1 MALSAAELQKRHQL
15 EGAPDPF
22 PSLGGGA
29 PAPPRPKSSTPVSA
43 SRSNGRDTSEDAFPS
58 LAPSA
63 GKARP
68 ALSAWSKAPAI
79 KPSTKKP
86 MAPGGLGRVGHAT
99 AGSHPYTESFTIPAN
114 ELATGKAVTETMK
127 KVHDQTG
134 AVVESSTQ
142 MSTGL
147 KQFHIK
153 AADPK
158 RLALARQIIERGLS
172 KPVTLEVEVPISTIG
187 TIIGPKGATLKG
199 ITDETGTKIDI
210 PRRDTLPE
218 WDART
223 AREAREAAGED
234 YDSDDEPEEPQV
246 SITISGTGAA
256 ANEAKAKLL
265 GLISHRI
272 SQGSATVKNIPS
284 KYYPF
289 INGPRGA
296 NARRLEEEVG
306 EGEVKIHVPPPAVW
320 RAIQDDE
327 DEDAA
332 PKDVSIKVKGD
343 KEKVK
348 AVVAAI
354 NRQYED
360 LVGTLKEFGIVVPKR
375 QHRYLIGE
383 AADDILE
390 KTGCIIDLPPASDP
404 NEQVMMRGPQSG
416 LLKAIELAM
425 SKAEAVAVET
435 VDVVAISR
443 VNTNDPVP
451 HAQKVARFL
460 QRSSRLKQIGNKYDQ
475 VKVYAPKHE
484 IMETGKV
491 VIDIVGEK
499 KDEVTKARD
508 DVLAAVKAVPP
519 AAITTVYVDPAVHSL
534 LIGKKGAKIAQ
545 FESTHQV
552 TTVFPPSDSDDGDV
566 SVVYN
571 GAELPADKKQRD
583 AKLKEA
589 VSTAAAA
596 LEELAKGAADVK
608 TENLDVD
615 KKWHR
620 AIIGQGGTVLNALIG
635 EDQLVNVRV
644 GAKAKGDAEDVV
656 VVRGPSSEV
665 DRVVA
670 QIKQIVEDAKNDD
683 IINGYTQEF
692 DVDKKYVP
700 HLVGQA
706 GSAINKLRE
715 TLGVK
720 VNFDD
725 AAEVKKGK
733 KPVAHCK
740 IVGRKEAVE
749 EAKRRIQAQIEKL
762 EDETTEIVKI
772 KREIQ
777 PALIGSGGK
786 YAMRLEEKYG
796 VKLSFPR
803 DGKDQ
808 KPDEVTIRGGKKGVA
823 SAKAEL
829 LEAAAFEAESR
840 QSASFTIPQKAVA
853 FIVGKSGAT
862 INGIKDETNAQID
875 IDKNASEDGKT
886 TVTVRGDK
894 AAITAAKAAV
904 LELVKEFGDEINV
917 TLTIDPKY
925 HRTLIG
931 QGGQKLRDL
940 ITEAGGPAEA
950 FKQSGLVTFPKQGD
964 DKVDQVRLRGDAKV
978 VKAIQAALEKEVT
991 QLKNTVTRGVA
1002 VPSAQH
1008 ASKIGRGGSALQDLQ
1023 RRTGA
1028 TIHFPGSRQ
1037 YNSVGDIDNKDE
1049 LSCDEGD
1056 IVKVIG
1062 TKDAV
1067 AKAAEALAQP
1077 SPERG
1082 APRGGPRGG
1091 DLATRTVSIPAKFY
1105 HAIAEQPNL
1114 IRQIRGVGA
1123 FVTLPNAPPKP
1134 TLARGDDAG
1143 AKSARIDQA
1152 EEEEAYEWEVR
1163 ENYADAAEGDLDWL
1177 LRAKEDDLDR
1187 AAAVLERALAAA
1199 QAATHV
1205 GLLTG
1210 LPRSAFP
1217 RIIGAKGATISRL
1230 RADTGADITVGKD
1243 DDLITI
1249 TGDAE
1254 SVEQAR
1260 DAILEIVNRPG
1271 RY

>member
-1 MALSAAELQKRHQL
+1 
-15 EGAPDPF
+15 
-22 PSLGGGA
+22 
-29 PAPPRPKSSTPVSA
+29 
-43 SRSNGRDTSEDAFPS
+43 
-58 LAPSA
+58 
-63 GKARP
+63 
-68 ALSAWSKAPAI
+68 
-79 KPSTKKP
+79 
-86 MAPGGLGRVGHAT
+86 MAPGGLGRAGHAT
-99 AGSHPYTESFTIPAN
+99 AGSHPYSESFTIPAN

-147 KQFHIK
+147 KQFYIK
-153 AADPK
+153 AADTK
-158 RLALARQIIERGLS
+158 RLALARQLIERGLS

-223 AREAREAAGED
+223 AREAREAAGDE

-246 SITISGTGAA
+246 TVSISGTGAA
-256 ANEAKAKLL
+256 ANDAKAKLL

-272 SQGSATVKNIPS
+272 SQGSATVKNVPS

-296 NARRLEEEVG
+296 NARRLEEDVG

-320 RAIQDDE
+320 RAIQEDE

-343 KEKVK
+343 KEKIK

-354 NRQYED
+354 NQQYED

-451 HAQKVARFL
+451 HAKKVARFL
-460 QRSSRLKQIGNKYDQ
+460 QRSSRLKQIGNQYNQ
-475 VKVYAPKHE
+475 VKVYAPKNE
-484 IMETGKV
+484 IMESGKV
-491 VIDIVGEK
+491 IIDIVGEI

-519 AAITTVYVDPAVHSL
+519 AAIATVYVDPAVHSL
-534 LIGKKGAKIAQ
+534 LIGRKGAKIAQ
-545 FESTHQV
+545 FESAHSV

-571 GAELPADKKQRD
+571 GGDLPADKKQRD

-589 VSTAAAA
+589 IGAAAAA

-635 EDQLVNVRV
+635 EDQLVMVRV
-644 GAKAKGDAEDVV
+644 GAKAKGDDEDVV

-683 IINGYTQEF
+683 IINGYTVEF
-692 DVDKKYVP
+692 DVEKKYVP

-725 AAEVKKGK
+725 ADEVKKGK

-740 IVGRKEAVE
+740 IVGRKEAVD
-749 EAKRRIQAQIEKL
+749 EAKRRIEAQIEKL
-762 EDETTEIVKI
+762 EDERTEIIKI
-772 KREIQ
+772 KPEIQ

-786 YAMRLEEKYG
+786 YAIRLEEKYG

-808 KPDEVTIRGGKKGVA
+808 EPDEVTIRGGKKGVA
-823 SAKAEL
+823 AVKAEL

-840 QSASFTIPQKAVA
+840 QSASFTIPQKSVA
-853 FIVGKSGAT
+853 FIVGRSGAT
-862 INGIKDETNAQID
+862 INGIKDDTGAQID
-875 IDKNASEDGKT
+875 IDKSAGDDGKT

-894 AAITAAKAAV
+894 KAITAAKAAV
-904 LELVKEFGDEINV
+904 LELVKEFGDEINATV
-917 TLTIDPKY
+917 TIEPKY

-964 DKVDQVRLRGDAKV
+964 DKPDQVRLRGDAKV
-978 VKAIQAALEKEVT
+978 VKAIQAALEKEVA
-991 QLKNTVTRGVA
+991 QLKNTVVHGVA
-1002 VPSAQH
+1002 VPAAQH
-1008 ASKIGRGGSALQDLQ
+1008 ASKIGRGGSALQDVQ
-1023 RRTGA
+1023 RRTGT

-1037 YNSVGDIDNKDE
+1037 YNSVGAIDNKDE
-1049 LSCDEGD
+1049 LSCEEGD

-1062 TKDAV
+1062 TKEAV
-1067 AKAAEALAQP
+1067 ARAAEVLAQP

-1082 APRGGPRGG
+1082 APRGGRGGG
-1091 DLATRTVSIPAKFY
+1091 DLATRTVSIPAKYY
-1105 HAIAEQPNL
+1105 HAIADSQNL
-1114 IRQIRGVGA
+1114 TRQFRSVGA
-1123 FVTLPNAPPKP
+1123 FVTPPTAPPKP
-1134 TLARGDDAG
+1134 THARGDDAG

-1152 EEEEAYEWEVR
+1152 EDNQNHEWEVR
-1163 ENYADAAEGDLDWL
+1163 ENYADAPEGDLDWL
-1177 LRAKEDDLDR
+1177 VRAKEDDLDR
-1187 AAAVLERALAAA
+1187 AAAVLERALASA

-1230 RADTGADITVGKD
+1230 RADTGADINVGKD

>member
-22 PSLGGGA
+22 PSLGGA
-29 PAPPRPKSSTPVSA
+29 PAQPRPKSSTPVPA
-43 SRSNGRDTSEDAFPS
+43 SGSNGLDTSEDAFPS

-63 GKARP
+63 AKARP

-79 KPSTKKP
+79 KPSVKKP

-99 AGSHPYTESFTIPAN
+99 AGSHPFTESFTIPAN

-127 KVHDQTG
+127 KVADQTG

-223 AREAREAAGED
+223 ARETREAAGEE

-246 SITISGTGAA
+246 TITIAGTGAA

-272 SQGSATVKNIPS
+272 SQGSASIKNIPS

-348 AVVAAI
+348 AIVAAI

-451 HAQKVARFL
+451 HAKKVARFL
-460 QRSSRLKQIGNKYDQ
+460 QRSSRLRSIGNKYDQ
-475 VKVYAPKHE
+475 VKVYAPKSE
-484 IMETGKV
+484 IMESTGKV
-491 VIDIVGEK
+491 VIDIVGEN
-499 KDEVTKARD
+499 KDEVIKARD

-519 AAITTVYVDPAVHSL
+519 AAITTVYVDPAVHSV
-534 LIGKKGAKIAQ
+534 LIGKKGAKIAL
-545 FESTHQV
+545 FESAHSV

-566 SVVYN
+566 AVVYN
-571 GAELPADKKQRD
+571 GADLPADKKQRD

-589 VSTAAAA
+589 IGAAAAA

-683 IINGYTQEF
+683 IINGYTVEF

-762 EDETTEIVKI
+762 EDETTETVKI

-786 YAMRLEEKYG
+786 YAIRLEEKYA

-823 SAKAEL
+823 AAKAEL

-840 QSASFTIPQKAVA
+840 QSASFTIPQKSVA

-862 INGIKDETNAQID
+862 INGIKDDTGAHID
-875 IDKNASEDGKT
+875 IDKSAGEDGKT

-894 AAITAAKAAV
+894 KAITAAKAAV

-964 DKVDQVRLRGDAKV
+964 DKPDQVRLRGDSKV
-978 VKAIQAALEKEVT
+978 VNAIQAALEKEVT
-991 QLKNTVTRGVA
+991 QLKSTIIHGVA
-1002 VPSAQH
+1002 VPAAQH

-1062 TKDAV
+1062 TKEAV
-1067 AKAAEALAQP
+1067 AKAAEVLAQP

-1082 APRGGPRGG
+1082 APRGGRAGG
-1091 DLATRTVSIPAKFY
+1091 DLATRTVSIPAKYY

-1134 TLARGDDAG
+1134 THARGDDAG

-1152 EEEEAYEWEVR
+1152 EEEEYQWEVR
-1163 ENYADAAEGDLDWL
+1163 ENYSNAAEGDLDWL
-1177 LRAKEDDLDR
+1177 IRAKEDDLDR
-1187 AAAVLERALAAA
+1187 AAAVLERALAGA

-1217 RIIGAKGATISRL
+1217 RVIGAKGATITRL

>member
-1 MALSAAELQKRHQL
+1 
-15 EGAPDPF
+15 
-22 PSLGGGA
+22 
-29 PAPPRPKSSTPVSA
+29 
-43 SRSNGRDTSEDAFPS
+43 
-58 LAPSA
+58 
-63 GKARP
+63 
-68 ALSAWSKAPAI
+68 
-79 KPSTKKP
+79 

-99 AGSHPYTESFTIPAN
+99 TGSHPFTESFTIPAN

-127 KVHDQTG
+127 KVQEQTG

-147 KQFHIK
+147 KQFYIK

-158 RLALARQIIERGLS
+158 RLALARQLIERGLS
-172 KPVTLEVEVPISTIG
+172 KPVVLEVEVPISTIG
-187 TIIGPKGATLKG
+187 TIIGPKGATLKS

-223 AREAREAAGED
+223 AREARDAARANDED

-246 SITISGTGAA
+246 TITISGTGAA
-256 ANEAKAKLL
+256 ANDARAKLL
-265 GLISHRI
+265 GTISHRI
-272 SQGSATVKNIPS
+272 SQGSATIKNIES

-306 EGEVKIHVPPPAVW
+306 GGEVKIHVPPPAVW

-327 DEDAA
+327 DEESA
-332 PKDVSIKVKGD
+332 PRDVSIKVKGD

-354 NRQYED
+354 NRQIED

-443 VNTNDPVP
+443 VNTNDPIP
-451 HAQKVARFL
+451 HAQKVAQFL
-460 QRSSRLKQIGNKYDQ
+460 QRSSRLKTIGNKYNS
-475 VKVYAPKHE
+475 VKVYAPKNE
-484 IMETGKV
+484 IMEAGKV
-491 VIDIVGEK
+491 VIDIVGEDK
-499 KDEVTKARD
+499 EEVIKARD

-519 AAITTVYVDPAVHSL
+519 AAITTVTVDPAVHSL
-534 LIGKKGAKIAQ
+534 LIGKKGVKIAQ
-545 FESTHQV
+545 FESANSV
-552 TTVFPPSDSDDGDV
+552 TTVFPPSDSDDAEV
-566 SVVYN
+566 HVVYN
-571 GAELPADKKQRD
+571 GTDLPADKKARD

-589 VSTAAAA
+589 VAAAAAA
-596 LEELAKGAADVK
+596 LQELAKGAADVK
-608 TENLDVD
+608 TENLEVD

-665 DRVVA
+665 DRVVE

-683 IINGYTQEF
+683 IINGYTVEF

-786 YAMRLEEKYG
+786 YAIRLEEKYG

-823 SAKAEL
+823 AAKAEL
-829 LEAAAFEAESR
+829 VEAAAFEAESR
-840 QSASFTIPQKAVA
+840 QSATFTIPQKAVA

-862 INGIKDETNAQID
+862 INGIKDDTGAQID
-875 IDKNASEDGKT
+875 IDKNTGEDGKT
-886 TVTVRGDK
+886 SVTVRGDK
-894 AAITAAKAAV
+894 KAITAAKAAV
-904 LELVKEFGDEINV
+904 LELVKEFGDEITV
-917 TLTIDPKY
+917 TLTIEPKY

-940 ITEAGGPAEA
+940 IAEAGGPAEA
-950 FKQSGLVTFPKQGD
+950 FKQAGLVTFPRQGD
-964 DKVDQVRLRGDAKV
+964 EVTDQVRLRGDAKV
-978 VKAIQAALEKEVT
+978 VKAIQDALEKEVA
-991 QLKNTVTRGVA
+991 QLKNTVTIGVA
-1002 VPSAQH
+1002 VPAAQH

-1037 YNSVGDIDNKDE
+1037 YNSVGEIDNKDE
-1049 LSCDEGD
+1049 LSADESD

-1062 TKDAV
+1062 TKEAV
-1067 AKAAEALAQP
+1067 AKAAEVLSQP

-1082 APRGGPRGG
+1082 AQRGGQRNGA

-1123 FVTLPNAPPKP
+1123 FVNLPTAPPKP
-1134 TLARGDDAG
+1134 VHERSGNNEG
-1143 AKSARIDQA
+1143 AQTARIDA
-1152 EEEEAYEWEVR
+1152 PEEEGEEYQWEVR
-1163 ENYADAAEGDLDWL
+1163 SNYANAAEGDLDWV
-1177 LRAKEDDLDR
+1177 LRAKEEDLDR
-1187 AAAVLERALAAA
+1187 AAAVLEKAVQAA

-1217 RIIGAKGATISRL
+1217 RIIGSKGATISRL
-1230 RADTGADITVGKD
+1230 RAETGADITVGKD

-1249 TGDAE
+1249 TGDEE
-1254 SVEQAR
+1254 SVGQAR